1 MFELGLRDM
10 SLNHINNNAI
20 KVPVGILYSITGP
33 YGDVNASMVNAA
45 ILGLEEANAE
55 LNGSFE
61 LEPVFRDSHG
71 KLSTYGKNCERM
83 IYQDGCQHIIGCY
96 TSAARKQIL
105 PLLERTNTLLWH
117 SARYEGFEASENVLY
132 LGASPNQHLIP
143 LVRYILAAMVPEIY
157 CVGSNYIWTWES
169 NRLLREQIIEGGG
182 RIIAQR
188 LVTMG
193 DLHIDHIVSE
203 IISLKPP
210 VVFNTLV
217 GEASYRFY
225 RALWRAV
232 TEHPELEPGD
242 ITVVSCSL
250 CEEELPFIGE
260 PASIG
265 HLTSATY
272 FRSLERP
279 ENIDFLARYRER
291 FGDGT
296 APSVDAA
303 SAYVCARMLGR
314 SIAASGTDAVS
325 TVRDAAKTFSF
336 EAPEGTV
343 RIDRTT
349 NHSFLTP
356 RLAVSKRGF
365 SFQIIWEAPEAV
377 NPDPFLVWQGEAQ
390 ARPEAE
396 WNAKGL
402 PAQASNAV
410 NADVKES

>member
-1 MFELGLRDM
+1 MA
-10 SLNHINNNAI
+10 LNYIDN
-20 KVPVGILYSITGP
+20 KVTKIPVGILYSLTGP
-33 YGDVNASMVNAA
+33 YGGVNASMVNAA

-55 LNGSFE
+55 LKGSFE
-61 LEPVFRDSHG
+61 LEPFFRDCHG
-71 KLSTYGKNCERM
+71 KLSAYTKNCELM

-143 LVRYILAAMVPEIY
+143 LVRYILAEMVPEIY

-169 NRLLREQIIEGGG
+169 NRLLREQIVEGGG

-188 LVTMG
+188 LVPMG
-193 DLHIDHIVSE
+193 DLQIDHIISE

-232 TEHPELEPGD
+232 SADPDLKPGD

-250 CEEELPFIGE
+250 CEEELPLIGE

-272 FRSLERP
+272 FRSLQRQ
-279 ENIDFLARYRER
+279 ENIEFLARYRKR
-291 FGDGT
+291 FGVGT
-296 APSVDAA
+296 APSVDAE

-314 SIAASGTDAVS
+314 SIAAAGTDLVS
-325 TVRDAAKTFSF
+325 KVRDAAKSSAF

-343 RIDRTT
+343 RIDHAT

-356 RLAVSKRGF
+356 RLAVSTRGF
-365 SFQIIWEAPEAV
+365 SFKIIWEAPETV
-377 NPDPFLVWQGEAQ
+377 DPDPFLVWQGETQ
-390 ARPEAE
+390 TRPEAR
-396 WNAKGL
+396 
-402 PAQASNAV
+402 ASDVV
-410 NADVKES
+410 NSDEKET

>member
-1 MFELGLRDM
+1 M
-10 SLNHINNNAI
+10 SLNNIHNGVAEI
-20 KVPVGILYSITGP
+20 PVGILYSITGP

-55 LNGSFE
+55 LDGSFK
-61 LEPVFRDSHG
+61 LKPVFKDCHG
-71 KLSTYGKNCERM
+71 KLSTYSKNCERM
-83 IYQDGCQHIIGCY
+83 IYEDGCQHIIGCY

-157 CVGSNYIWTWES
+157 CVGSNYIWAWES

-232 TEHPELEPGD
+232 SAHPDLEPGD

-272 FRSLERP
+272 FRSLERL
-279 ENIDFLARYRER
+279 ENVDFLTRYRER
-291 FGDGT
+291 FGDDT
-296 APSVDAA
+296 APSVDAE
-303 SAYVCARMLGR
+303 SAYVCARILGR

-325 TVRDAAKTFSF
+325 AVRDAAKTFSF

-356 RLAVSKRGF
+356 RLAVSRRGF
-365 SFQIIWEAPEAV
+365 SFQIIWEAAEPV
-377 NPDPFLVWQGEAQ
+377 DPDPFLVWQGEAQ
-390 ARPEAE
+390 ARPETE
-396 WNAKGL
+396 WKAKGSS
-402 PAQASNAV
+402 ARARHVVDTEA
-410 NADVKES
+410 KES